1 VKGGGSLGLED
12 YRRSVSETK
21 RAAILKAARENF
33 LKGGY
38 SQAAM
43 AEIARDADVSTATL
57 YKHFASK
64 EALFQ
69 SVVRHAYGNFDE
81 RPIAEIGNIPAREIL
96 CHICKIYLRQQVDE
110 QMNGLLRVVI
120 GEVPTAPQLARDA
133 FNQGVTVRYK
143 QFRKVLD
150 ALVARGDLEPHDT
163 DTSVRQ
169 LGGMVKEFIVWP
181 ALFSQDYQVP
191 DDIEE
196 TIGTCVDVYL
206 TIYGCG
212 LTQTKAVKEG

>member
-1 VKGGGSLGLED
+1 MGLED

-21 RAAILKAARENF
+21 RAAILKAARDNF

-43 AEIARDADVSTATL
+43 ADIARDADVSTATL

-64 EALFQ
+64 EVLFQ
-69 SVVRHAYGNFDE
+69 SIVRQAYGDFDE
-81 RPIAEIGNIPAREIL
+81 SPIAEIGNVPAREVL
-96 CHICKIYLRQQVDE
+96 CHICRIYLRQQFDE

-133 FNQGVTVRYK
+133 FNLGVTVRYK

-181 ALFSQDYQVP
+181 ALFSQNYQVP

-196 TIGTCVDVYL
+196 TIGSCVDAYL
-206 TIYGCG
+206 TIYGRG
-212 LTQTKAVKEG
+212 SAQAQSIREG